1 MKHLLLASLITLLA
15 FGTAC
20 GQAAEPAPEPVAS
33 DGIQVHGHWTVTV
46 TNPDGT
52 VDAVHEFENALYTS
66 GTRPGGQL
74 LTALVA
80 GETQVT
86 GHYIVISSPIFSDLA
101 CKEQINEGASYP
113 EVPATATRDMTTVE
127 TPVNIAG
134 TCTVILAEG
143 VPSTEI
149 TGVFT
154 GLGFDPAVKQLKTDS
169 QGKPA
174 TSAGHVIVVN
184 NDASNFTQKK
194 DLQIPVVNT
203 QMVTF
208 NVIISFS

>member
-1 MKHLLLASLITLLA
+1 M
-15 FGTAC
+15 
-20 GQAAEPAPEPVAS
+20 
-33 DGIQVHGHWTVTV
+33 TV

-86 GHYIVISSPIFSDLA
+86 DHYIVISSPIFGDLA

-143 VPSTEI
+143 VSSTEI
-149 TGVFT
+149 TAVFT
-154 GLGFDPAVKQLKTDS
+154 GLGFDPKVNQLKTDS
-169 QGKPA
+169 EGKPA
-174 TSAGHVIVVN
+174 TSAGHVIAVA